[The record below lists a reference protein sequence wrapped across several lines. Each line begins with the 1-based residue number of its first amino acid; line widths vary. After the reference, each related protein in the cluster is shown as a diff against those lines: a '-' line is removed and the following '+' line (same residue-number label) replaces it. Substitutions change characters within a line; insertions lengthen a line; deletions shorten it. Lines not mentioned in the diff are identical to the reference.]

1 MQMFD
6 SQIRNVEIIFCFE
19 IFDFERF
26 EILQNID
33 DVILIRMK
41 F

>member
-6 SQIRNVEIIFCFE
+6 SQIRSVEIVLCFE
-19 IFDFERF
+19 VFDFERF

-33 DVILIRMK
+33 DVIVICMK

>member
-1 MQMFD
+1 MQMLD
-6 SQIRNVEIIFCFE
+6 SQIRDVEIVLCFV

-33 DVILIRMK
+33 DVTLICMK